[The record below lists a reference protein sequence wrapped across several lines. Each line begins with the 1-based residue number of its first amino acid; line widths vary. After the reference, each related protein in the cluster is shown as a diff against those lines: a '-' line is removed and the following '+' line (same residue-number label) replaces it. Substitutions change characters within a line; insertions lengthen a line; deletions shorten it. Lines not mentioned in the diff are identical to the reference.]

1 MRVRLCMV
9 QFEGTKT
16 NLWMSNI
23 YSPCNTIQSNGSCI
37 RNFSLSHFIW
47 LIFRI
52 LGGCMTS
59 CTTGLCHQKKS
70 RRAAELYVTETAVF
84 SSRWRARLECFL
96 EEKVFGKQPGCK
108 LCCSTW
114 GGETGCTFKLGGTET
129 HKHMQA
135 QYVPRRMLLGFNRG
149 RRLSSLNGKEAKF
162 NSLWTLQKTRRF
174 SSSSSAYKAGG
185 VLKYLDPD
193 QDILYVPTSI

>member
-114 GGETGCTFKLGGTET
+114 GGGGNRLYFQTGRNRNTQTHAGTICSEED
-129 HKHMQA
+129 
-135 QYVPRRMLLGFNRG
+135 VVGF
-149 RRLSSLNGKEAKF
+149 
-162 NSLWTLQKTRRF
+162 
-174 SSSSSAYKAGG
+174 
-185 VLKYLDPD
+185 
-193 QDILYVPTSI
+193 